1 LRAARSLTYDSGV
14 LPSRGVSLILAGAL
28 GMVPLLPAEHAHEV
42 EADGHSRVVVHQH
55 AQPHSIGHLPGAHHR
70 RGRQQIV
77 DHPDEPVLTL
87 STVFTNSTPHTLAIP
102 LRVVVAIIQPVQ
114 LDLGRASTGFVE
126 RLIHG
131 PPRAPSGLRA
141 PPAFL
146 A

>member
-55 AQPHSIGHLPGAHHR
+55 AQPHSIGHVPIEHHR
-70 RGRQQIV
+70 HDRQGIV
-77 DHPDEPVLTL
+77 DHPDDPVLTL
-87 STVFTNSTPHTLAIP
+87 STVFTASAPQTLAVPARI
-102 LRVVVAIIQPVQ
+102 VVAIIQPVHR
-114 LDLGRASTGFVE
+114 DLGRASIGFVE

-141 PPAFL
+141 PPISPA
-146 A
+146 